1 VHITKNIATL
11 VSDIEGVLVKGLE
24 DNEDNSGI
32 ISNFANSLARTISD
46 RLIRTERRPELR
58 MSNIGK
64 PCERQLWYEV
74 NQPELG
80 EPLRAETYMK
90 FLFGDIIEELI
101 LFLAELAGHEVTG
114 RQDEQEIE
122 GIKGHRDAVIDGTLT
137 DVKSASTFSFRKF
150 SSGGLIG
157 NDAFGYIPQIQ
168 SYLHSSQSDDK
179 VTNKDEA
186 AFLVVDKT
194 LGHIALDVH
203 KRDTNTD
210 WPELFSKKK
219 ESIADK
225 DNIPPRGFQDEPFG
239 QSGNMK
245 LGINCSYCPF
255 KKSCWPEARTF
266 LYSTGPITLTKVEL
280 EPRVNE
286 IT

>member
-122 GIKGHRDAVIDGTLT
+122 NVKGHRDAVIDGTLV
-137 DVKSASTFSFRKF
+137 DVKSASTYSFKKF
-150 SSGGLIG
+150 KEGTLKE
-157 NDAFGYIPQIQ
+157 NDSFGYVPQLQ
-168 SYLHSSQSDDK
+168 SYLSAGQTDDQITDK
-179 VTNKDEA
+179 SRA
-186 AFLVVDKT
+186 AFLVLDKT
-194 LGHIALDVH
+194 LGHLTLDIH
-203 KRDTNTD
+203 QKDETN
-210 WPELFSKKK
+210 WAEVYAAKK
-219 ESIADK
+219 EVIADK

-245 LGINCSYCPF
+245 LGVNCSYCPF

>member
-1 VHITKNIATL
+1 MINKKIETL
-11 VSDIEGVLVKGLE
+11 VEDIEGVLVKGLE
-24 DNEDNSGI
+24 DNENSRSIVDRFGSWLSKSI
-32 ISNFANSLARTISD
+32 AA
-46 RLIRTERRPELR
+46 RLIRNERKPELR

-90 FLFGDIIEELI
+90 FLFGDIIEELL

-122 GIKGHRDAVIDGTLT
+122 GIKGHRDAVVDGTVV
-137 DVKSASTFSFRKF
+137 DVKSASTYSFKKF
-150 SSGGLIG
+150 KEGTLKE
-157 NDAFGYIPQIQ
+157 NDSFGYIPQLQ
-168 SYLHSSQSDDK
+168 SYLSAGQTDDT
-179 VTNKDEA
+179 VTEKSKA
-186 AFLVVDKT
+186 AFIVLDKT
-194 LGHIALDVH
+194 IGHITLDVH
-203 KRDTNTD
+203 EKDEVNWSD
-210 WPELFSKKK
+210 IYKAKK
-219 ESIADK
+219 EVIADK
-225 DNIPPRGFQDEPFG
+225 DNLPPRGFSDEPFG

-255 KKSCWPEARTF
+255 KKTCWPEARTF

-280 EPRVNE
+280 EPRVPE
-286 IT
+286 LTE